1 MIKRFLALKN
11 FYMLAN
17 SLFPLMMVSSLLLLG
32 YSFIN
37 GVFFAPID
45 YQQREAV
52 RIMYLHVP
60 CALLSLSVYAV
71 IGICSAIFLVWK
83 IKLADVIAAASAPI
97 GTCFTALAL
106 FTGAMWGKPMWGAYW
121 VWDARLTSELI
132 LLFLYFGYLI
142 LRKSIYDSYKASFS
156 AAILGLI
163 GLVDLP
169 IIHFSVE
176 WWHTLH
182 QGPSISRFAKP
193 AIATPML
200 LPLLIAIVGMYFLYF
215 AILLLV
221 ARTHILQRERQ
232 SVWLQELLYG

>member
-11 FYMLAN
+11 FYMLATRLLPWVMGSSVVLISY
-17 SLFPLMMVSSLLLLG
+17 SL
-32 YSFIN
+32 IT

-60 CALLSLSVYAV
+60 CALLSLSIYAV
-71 IGICSAIFLVWK
+71 IGFCSAFFLIWK
-83 IKLADVIAAASAPI
+83 VKLADVIAVASAPI
-97 GTCFTALAL
+97 GACFTVLAL

-132 LLFLYFGYLI
+132 LLFLYFGYI
-142 LRKSIYDSYKASFS
+142 VLRKSIYDPYKSSFS

-163 GLVDLP
+163 GLIDLP

-200 LPLLIAIVGMYFLYF
+200 IPLLIAIVGMYLLYV
-215 AILLLV
+215 AVLLLG
-221 ARTHILQRERQ
+221 ASRQILQREKN
-232 SVWLQELLYG
+232 SVWLQEALYG